1 MREVPKAWETIGNEY
16 HTDWRNIRNLC
27 DNVYFGR
34 NGKFPSISPFL
45 SDDQQVV
52 LEQLCQIFMKQ
63 SYKSKMQAVYIFIKK
78 GMSEEFLR
86 LDREESNQVLA
97 AFAELGMANA

>member
-1 MREVPKAWETIGNEY
+1 MTNEEALLIDIKFQLDMYGSGQGSAEDALARVREI
-16 HTDWRNIRNLC
+16 ISS
-27 DNVYFGR
+27 
-34 NGKFPSISPFL
+34 PSL
-45 SDDQQVV
+45 TDDQQVV

-63 SYKSKMQAVYIFIKK
+63 IYKSKMQAVYIFIKK

-97 AFAELGMANA
+97 AFAEWGSKEEHP